1 MQPCVLALFLLSFS
15 PTQALEAGT
24 SPALPS
30 QTATV
35 TSLLPAQ
42 PSGNSTDPCAFPDR
56 STLLDRVVSEW
67 QGYNITL
74 LVETCPNVCVLVYG
88 DGSPDVSGIGV
99 SCLSHVPSLCC
110 SITNSM
116 EVLISYIMQFIST
129 ILVGPVLL
137 YLSGFQ
143 RRCSDKLN
151 RFVSMVIDEVM
162 PTVNQGNNWIMF
174 SILVAS
180 AFRLSAVP
188 PVFET
193 DFIVTLLWF
202 QWILA
207 VPRTINTCFLT
218 TYDGDYNGRG
228 VLSVVFLIFT
238 LYFTFYLS
246 SYGTAHGGRDQHQAL
261 VAISEFCAFGNDLPI
276 PSPSIPE
283 EETPRIP
290 WWQYLLLKLTG
301 PFVVMGVVA
310 VCVIA
315 LVIIGLV
322 LGTFFGLL
330 AKIRDFFWAKSPSR
344 LKEPL
349 MHLKNWATVAWA
361 MLFISLPG
369 ALWLAICAWLLATMQ
384 TARNSMQM
392 ALGKQY
398 QDSYWGFGQILA
410 AVLLFQPVFQI
421 ADKVFGRHR
430 ALFSC

>member
-1 MQPCVLALFLLSFS
+1 MK
-15 PTQALEAGT
+15 
-24 SPALPS
+24 
-30 QTATV
+30 
-35 TSLLPAQ
+35 
-42 PSGNSTDPCAFPDR
+42 
-56 STLLDRVVSEW
+56 
-67 QGYNITL
+67 
-74 LVETCPNVCVLVYG
+74 VLV
-88 DGSPDVSGIGV
+88 
-99 SCLSHVPSLCC
+99 
-110 SITNSM
+110 
-116 EVLISYIMQFIST
+116 SYIMQFIST
-129 ILVGPVLL
+129 ILAGPVLL

-151 RFVSMVIDEVM
+151 RFVSMIIDDVM
-162 PTVNQGNNWIMF
+162 PAVNQGNNWIMF

-180 AFRLSAVP
+180 AFRLSSVP

-207 VPRTINTCFLT
+207 VPRTINTCLLT

-238 LYFTFYLS
+238 LYFTFYLWT
-246 SYGTAHGGRDQHQAL
+246 YGTAHGGPDQHQAL

-283 EETPRIP
+283 KETPRIP
-290 WWQYLLLKLTG
+290 WWQYLLLKLAG

-310 VCVIA
+310 VCCIGLA
-315 LVIIGLV
+315 IIGLV

-330 AKIRDFFWAKSPSR
+330 AKIRDFFWTKSPSK
-344 LKEPL
+344 LKELL
-349 MHLKNWATVAWA
+349 MHLKDWATVAWA

-384 TARNSMQM
+384 RARDSMQM

-421 ADKVFGRHR
+421 GDKVFGRHG
-430 ALFSC
+430 ALISC